1 MHARVQG
8 FIEEGSLKVDEN
20 GELSVVDDP
29 SERSEIANEQIR
41 RRKTEINGGAGQI
54 NASSLVNGED

>member
-41 RRKTEINGGAGQI
+41 RRKTEINEGAGQV
-54 NASSLVNGED
+54 NASSLANG